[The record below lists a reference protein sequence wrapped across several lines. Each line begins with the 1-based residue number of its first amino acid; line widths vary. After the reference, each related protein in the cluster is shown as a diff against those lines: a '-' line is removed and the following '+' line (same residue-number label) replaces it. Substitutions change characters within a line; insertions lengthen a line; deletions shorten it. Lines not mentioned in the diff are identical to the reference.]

1 MAKEPVNTSLSND
14 KVAEARQSLRDA
26 LTAACDTVNGLQD
39 MADAVL
45 DVYGDSPEN
54 VQMTARMVASWLV
67 QSGLDVVAAV
77 RTQVV
82 AHG

>member
-1 MAKEPVNTSLSND
+1 MADEQVTIPVDSD
-14 KVAEARQSLRDA
+14 KVAEARQSLRVA
-26 LTAACDTVNGLQD
+26 LAAACDTVNGLQD

-54 VQMTARMVASWLV
+54 VAMTARMVASWLV

-77 RTQVV
+77 RTPAVQ
-82 AHG
+82 HG